1 MIFEWFF
8 FAEEKHP
15 RNDHNIDTGL
25 MQQMSIFY
33 AMGFSLAAQGAF
45 SVCYHVCFFFLF
57 HNISSNHSYI
67 FFFLGMPN
75 KPQSSIWHNYDVCH
89 LYSLLC
95 QTLSIQTPRCNSQ
108 CLFNSVRS
116 WCFGSYWSPG
126 SLLVFVDCVWAFP
139 VLLCG
144 HDYFH
149 CFWCLLSWHR

>member
-1 MIFEWFF
+1 MVLLCRGKTSQKRSQCWHWINATNEHILCNGFLFDGTRCFQCLLSRMLYFF
-8 FAEEKHP
+8 FILFYIFF
-15 RNDHNIDTGL
+15 RIHN
-25 MQQMSIFY
+25 
-33 AMGFSLAAQGAF
+33 
-45 SVCYHVCFFFLF
+45 
-57 HNISSNHSYI
+57 NI

-75 KPQSSIWHNYDVCH
+75 KPQPSVRHNYDVCH